1 MDFRERECGVDVETG
16 GGGGTVSERVDAKSR
31 NSIAS
36 CVCGWK
42 SDRSNKGEN
51 GVLPVKVE
59 KTEKEKHR
67 KSVRA
72 KRPPKP
78 PRPPRGGVPLD
89 AADQK
94 LIKEMH
100 ELAMIKRAR
109 IDRMKALKK
118 LKAVKESS
126 PMSSTFNGSFFAMFF
141 TVLFFMVLIFQGMY
155 SGNRS
160 PRFHGTQKS
169 SSSSM
174 AARSRSTNM
183 KEKRSDRFQRI

>member
-1 MDFRERECGVDVETG
+1 MDFRERECAVDVETG
-16 GGGGTVSERVDAKSR
+16 VGETMSERVDAKPR

-42 SDRSNKGEN
+42 LDGSNKGQN
-51 GVLPVKVE
+51 GVLPVKIE
-59 KTEKEKHR
+59 KTEKEKQR

-78 PRPPRGGVPLD
+78 PRPPRGMPLD

-94 LIKEMH
+94 LIKEIH

-118 LKAVKESS
+118 LKAAKESS
-126 PMSSTFNGSFFAMFF
+126 MSSTFSGSFFAMFF
-141 TVLFFMVLIFQGMY
+141 TVLFFMVLIFQGMS

-160 PRFHGTQKS
+160 PRFHGTQKLS
-169 SSSSM
+169 TSSM
-174 AARSRSTNM
+174 AARSKSTNM